1 MLSYPPL
8 LLKGKKQAEKK
19 KKKEKTLTSHFWAQ
33 SME

>member
-19 KKKEKTLTSHFWAQ
+19 KKEKTLTSHFWAQ